1 MIHLKKILWLR
12 MILFLGMVK
21 KESYIL
27 EKRNGFINKNIKG
40 EDKIVLQKLII
51 QCGRIKTA
59 LKGVCIIG
67 Y

>member
-1 MIHLKKILWLR
+1 M
-12 MILFLGMVK
+12 MK